1 MISPAV
7 LEAPGAWRRVALVL
21 GLMVALA
28 PTVPLLWSA
37 VSQPQFFDVGSG
49 FMRAL
54 GRSLA
59 VGGGASLLA
68 LAAGLPSGLIAALYN
83 FPFKHV
89 LLAASALPLVVPS
102 FLWAIGLSAF
112 RIRMGFG
119 TDSIL
124 SGRSGSVVA
133 FAAFGIPLVVFAT
146 FLAARRLPNTQVD
159 AARIAGGEFT
169 VLRYA
174 ARAVFPVASAV
185 ALLAG
190 VRTLSD
196 PGPGQ
201 ILGFT
206 GVGTE
211 VLVSFSALYDFD
223 LAARQCLVLAAVV
236 LLCASPLALVASRPL
251 ADAFLARNP
260 YPIRRQSWS
269 LANWLGPM
277 LFAGLILGTLLVP
290 LLGLTL
296 PALERFELV
305 EVADTLRRT
314 GFNTVLYALLAA
326 LVATV
331 LGLWLALAA
340 GRDRSLRVMLLAGL
354 LLIFALPPVLG
365 ALGTVYFASGVGPW
379 LDPILRSRWTV
390 GIVQGLGFVPI
401 TALLAARALGEAPR
415 SWALAGAVHGVPLG
429 LYLVR
434 VVGPFLVLTCILGS
448 GLVAL
453 LATAEVGTVLLLQP
467 PGESSLPV
475 AIFTVMANARE
486 SLVASLCLVYVG
498 LTAATL
504 AIGWLVFRFMLD
516 TSRVT
521 EEAPQV
527 VGRS

>member
-7 LEAPGAWRRVALVL
+7 LEAPGAWRRIALVS
-21 GLMVALA
+21 GLTLALV

-37 VSQPQFFDVGSG
+37 ASQPQFFDVGSG

-83 FPFKHV
+83 FPFKHI
-89 LLAASALPLVVPS
+89 LLGASALPLVVPS

-124 SGRSGSVVA
+124 SGASGSVLA
-133 FAAFGIPLVVFAT
+133 FAAFGTPLVVFAT
-146 FLAARRLPNTQVD
+146 FLAARKLSNTQVD
-159 AARIAGGEFT
+159 AARIAGGEST
-169 VLRYA
+169 VLRYTV
-174 ARAVFPVASAV
+174 RAVFPVASAI

-190 VRTLSD
+190 VLTLSD

-223 LAARQCLVLAAVV
+223 LATRQCLVLAAVV
-236 LLCASPLALVASRPL
+236 LLCATPIAFVVSGPL
-251 ADAFLARNP
+251 ADALLARNP
-260 YPIRRQSWS
+260 HPIRRRHWTLASW
-269 LANWLGPM
+269 AGPI
-277 LFAGLILGTLLVP
+277 LFAGLIVGTWLVP

-296 PALERFELV
+296 PALERFELNQ
-305 EVADTLRRT
+305 VADTLRRT
-314 GFNTVLYALLAA
+314 GLNTAVYALLAA
-326 LVATV
+326 LSAMA

-340 GRDRSLRVMLLAGL
+340 GRDRSLRVILLAGL

-365 ALGTVYFASGVGPW
+365 ALGTVYFASGAPSW
-379 LDPILRSRWTV
+379 MDPILRSRLTV
-390 GIVQGLGFVPI
+390 GIVQGLNFVPV

-434 VVGPFLVLTCILGS
+434 VVGPFLVLTCILSG

-453 LATAEVGTVLLLQP
+453 LATAEVSTVLLLQP

-486 SLVASLCLVYVG
+486 SLVASLCLAYVV

-504 AIGWLVFRFMLD
+504 GIGGLVFRFMLD

-521 EEAPQV
+521 GGSAQAV
-527 VGRS
+527 RTV

>member
-1 MISPAV
+1 MISPLV
-7 LEAPGAWRRVALVL
+7 LEGTGAWRRIALVS
-21 GLMVALA
+21 GLTLALA
-28 PTVPLLWSA
+28 PTFPLLWSA
-37 VSQPQFFDVGSG
+37 ASQAQFFDLGSG

-59 VGGGASLLA
+59 VGAGASILA

-89 LLAASALPLVVPS
+89 FLGASALPLVVPS

-119 TDSIL
+119 TDSIF
-124 SGRSGSVVA
+124 SGASGSVLA
-133 FAAFGIPLVVFAT
+133 FAAFGTPLVIFAA
-146 FLAARRLPNTQVD
+146 FLAAGRLSNTQVD
-159 AARIAGGEFT
+159 AARIGGGEST
-169 VLRYA
+169 VLRYT

-190 VRTLSD
+190 VLTLSD

-206 GVGTE
+206 GVGSE

-236 LLCASPLALVASRPL
+236 LLGSTPLAFAASGPL
-251 ADAFLARNP
+251 ADALLAHNP
-260 YPIRRQSWS
+260 HPIRRRRWTLASWV
-269 LANWLGPM
+269 GPM
-277 LFAGLILGTLLVP
+277 LFAGLIVGTCLVP

-296 PALERFELV
+296 PVLEGFELDQV
-305 EVADTLRRT
+305 GDTLRRT
-314 GFNTVLYALLAA
+314 GFNTVVYALLAA
-326 LVATV
+326 LFATV

-365 ALGTVYFASGVGPW
+365 TLGTVYFATAAPPW
-379 LDPILRSRWTV
+379 LDPILRSRLTV
-390 GIVQGLGFVPI
+390 GIVQGLKFVPV

-415 SWALAGAVHGVPLG
+415 SWARAGAVHGVGLG

-434 VVGPFLVLTCILGS
+434 VVGPFLGLTCILSG

-453 LATAEVGTVLLLQP
+453 LATADVGTVLLLQP

-475 AIFTVMANARE
+475 TIFTVMANARE
-486 SLVASLCLVYVG
+486 SLVASLCLAYVA

-504 AIGWLVFRFMLD
+504 GIGGLVFRFMRL
-516 TSRVT
+516 SSLVT
-521 EEAPQV
+521 GGSAHTA
-527 VGRS
+527 RRA